1 MAEKQAGLSAIVMA
15 YARAY
20 HATRESPKIFDD
32 FLADAL
38 FTSEERMQ
46 TDQAWA
52 GLLQYT
58 APELAATNPDPETA
72 LA

>member
-1 MAEKQAGLSAIVMA
+1 MVMA

-20 HATRESPKIFDD
+20 HATHDSTKIFDD
-32 FLADAL
+32 FVAGSL
-38 FTSEERMQ
+38 FTSERHTQ
-46 TDQAWA
+46 TDQAWT

-58 APELAATNPDPETA
+58 APELAATNPDPATA